1 MEGRGSK
8 LNIVTT
14 LTVNEKKKNELIG
27 LFNGDTFHFFS
38 TVEEAYDKLE
48 EAEVLV
54 TYGDDIN
61 LDVLKE
67 AKKLRWIMVMSA
79 GIDKLPFQEIKKR
92 NILVTN
98 VRGIHKIPMAEYTLS
113 MMLQVSKH
121 LKSVFDQEKNH
132 EWKRLSMNELYQRNV
147 CIIGVGAIGGQI
159 AKLCK
164 SLGMNTYGINTSGK
178 EVEFVDEVGKLD
190 RLEDF
195 LAHAD
200 FVVSILPS
208 TEDTRYI
215 LTKRHFQLM
224 QETSIFINI
233 GRGDVIR
240 ESTLLEVMNE
250 KLISHAVLD
259 VFENE
264 PLEEDHPFWKM
275 ENVTVTPHISSIT
288 SRYLPRAFAI
298 FEENLRTYKTGG
310 KILLNQVNLDR
321 GY

>member
-1 MEGRGSK
+1 M
-8 LNIVTT
+8 NIVTT
-14 LTVNEKKKNELIG
+14 LSVNEKKQNDLMSLFKNEA
-27 LFNGDTFHFFS
+27 FHFFS
-38 TVEEAYDKLE
+38 NAVEPTGELKEAD
-48 EAEVLV
+48 VVV
-54 TYGDDIN
+54 TYGDDITPEMIKIAEK
-61 LDVLKE
+61 LK
-67 AKKLRWIMVMSA
+67 WIMVMSA
-79 GIDKLPFQEIKKR
+79 GVDKLPFQEIKKR

-98 VRGIHKIPMAEYTLS
+98 VRGIHKIPMAEYTMG

-121 LKSVFDQEKNH
+121 LQQVTEQEKSH
-132 EWKRLSMNELYQRNV
+132 EWKRLSMNELYQKNV

-164 SLGMNTYGINTSGK
+164 AFGMNTYGINTSGK
-178 EVEFVDEVGKLD
+178 EVEFVDEVGTMD
-190 RLEDF
+190 RLEEF

-208 TEDTRYI
+208 TQDTKYL

-233 GRGDVIR
+233 GRGDVIQ
-240 ESTLLEVMNE
+240 ESVLLEVLNE
-250 KLISHAVLD
+250 KLIGHAILD

-264 PLEEDHPFWKM
+264 PLAKDHPFWGM
-275 ENVTVTPHISSIT
+275 DNVTVTPHISSIT

-298 FEENLRTYKTGG
+298 FEENLRTFKSGG
-310 KILLNQVNLDR
+310 KTLINQVNVDR